1 MSLAIVLCNLQTH
14 QRTIMDTEIGEELPA
29 SFHPSDAGE
38 IGMHDMHG
46 EAAKLTFVGLS
57 LRFPA
62 SKSRLRVLPSE
73 KMTCPPFNPT
83 NGAHYIHRRIV
94 KILTWVLV
102 V

>member
-46 EAAKLTFVGLS
+46 GLAKTTQAAKSRTLGH
-57 LRFPA
+57 RPA
-62 SKSRLRVLPSE
+62 AS
-73 KMTCPPFNPT
+73 MTNFM
-83 NGAHYIHRRIV
+83 
-94 KILTWVLV
+94 K
-102 V
+102 

>member
-46 EAAKLTFVGLS
+46 GL
-57 LRFPA
+57 A
-62 SKSRLRVLPSE
+62 SDDASSQISDPRLHY
-73 KMTCPPFNPT
+73 T
-83 NGAHYIHRRIV
+83 NFM
-94 KILTWVLV
+94 K
-102 V
+102 